1 VKKHLARAQRVVFI
15 DFHTGL
21 GSFGEGVFI
30 FNEPADSPAFQRA
43 RKWWGAR
50 AQTTTTEQS
59 VSADLYGTVKSAF
72 ARMLPNTEVTATSLE
87 FGTFDLLPVFFALQ
101 AENWLFNRGKGD
113 DPRRGDI
120 KSELR
125 RVFYPDQDDWKETV
139 WQQAKEVV
147 DQALA
152 GISYKSV

>member
-1 VKKHLARAQRVVFI
+1 M
-15 DFHTGL
+15 
-21 GSFGEGVFI
+21 GEGICI

-50 AQTTTTEQS
+50 AQTTIGQS
-59 VSADLYGTVKSAF
+59 VSADLYGTLKLAF
-72 ARMLPNTEVTATSLE
+72 AQMLPDTEVTATSLE
-87 FGTFDLLPVFFALQ
+87 FGTFDLFQVFFAMQ
-101 AENWLFNRGKGD
+101 AENWLFNHGRVD
-113 DPRRGDI
+113 DPRRDDI

-139 WQQAKEVV
+139 WHQAKEVV

-152 GISYKSV
+152 GISR